1 MRAGLFALIALAAA
15 PAAAQDTGALY
26 NEQVRRNQVYGV
38 VGQPPPVAIPPRP
51 GVGAYYHDEVRLR
64 QEGRLGPVLPTR
76 PVPGPRVLDDGQR
89 VVQLQETNVPGRRA
103 SSGIRATVRRTT
115 PPRRVVVIRRERLP
129 PLNRFD

>member
-1 MRAGLFALIALAAA
+1 MRAAIAALVALVAV

-26 NEQVRRNQVYGV
+26 LEQVRRNQVYGT

-76 PVPGPRVLDDGQR
+76 PARGPRVIEESQR
-89 VVQLQETNVPGRRA
+89 VVTPQETNVPGRRA
-103 SSGIRATVRRTT
+103 SSGIGATVRRTT
-115 PPRRVVVIRRERLP
+115 PPRTVIIRRERP
-129 PLNRFD
+129 TPLNRFD